1 MRARGLTI
9 SDASQ
14 AQFQSSE
21 WAHSNIYP
29 VSEMLVCMKGQAL
42 QIQNYRMQK
51 ELVLPTLHFSFSAAL
66 PTPISELQPGI
77 RTLVLL

>member
-21 WAHSNIYP
+21 LAHSNIYP

-42 QIQNYRMQK
+42 QIQNYRTSMTQGNNR
-51 ELVLPTLHFSFSAAL
+51 
-66 PTPISELQPGI
+66 ISERSPSEVPELI
-77 RTLVLL
+77 E